1 MKKVVNFGIGFV
13 TGRPNVCKIIN
24 SYYSDMLEQFKS
36 YDGEVK
42 LTIFIMF
49 DLSYNY
55 TTRMDFYGLIPDVH
69 RSNINVVYISPEKI
83 ISEKAYLNK
92 QFGLSKEDAD
102 LFLGAGHAKGRN
114 TVMYYALKKGMDY
127 LLFWDDDEY
136 PLACVKDEEGKIK
149 WMKQRNVVSHLE
161 YFEKENA
168 DVTRGY
174 HCGYISPIPSIPYSE
189 DVTEEDFKNFIE
201 ACGNEAVNWAN
212 IKERF
217 EKDNGVTFADKDIAE
232 GKGAYEIL
240 ETPTSKKW
248 VAGSTLGINFK
259 NIDRIPAFY
268 NPPEARGEDTFF
280 SVNLTKAKVL
290 QIPVYH
296 FHDGFLKYTEIMNGH
311 KPRKLKLINPEDD
324 ADVERRFL
332 KVSTGWIKYKPLYM
346 YIMDR
351 ENYDENIKTAKK
363 QLAKS
368 IKKISG
374 YFENGGFAQLPDI
387 LQEYDENV
395 EDHYKDFIQTN
406 KIWDFL
412 KKEIIKERKNHN

>member
-1 MKKVVNFGIGFV
+1 MKKVINFGIGFV

-24 SYYSDMLEQFKS
+24 SYYSDIIDQFKS
-36 YDGEVK
+36 YDAEVK

-55 TTRMDFYGLIPDVH
+55 TTRTDFYALIPDVH

-83 ISEKAYLNK
+83 ASEKAFLNK

-102 LFLGAGHAKGRN
+102 LFLGAGHARGRN

-136 PLACVKDEEGKIK
+136 PLACIKDEDGKIK

-161 YFEKENA
+161 YLVNENA

-174 HCGYISPIPSIPYSE
+174 HCGYISPIPSIPYDE
-189 DVTEEDFKNFIE
+189 NVTEDDFKNFIE
-201 ACGNEAVNWAN
+201 ACGNEAVNWES
-212 IKERF
+212 IKEKF

-232 GKGAYEIL
+232 GKGAYEIQ
-240 ETPTSKKW
+240 ETADSKKW
-248 VAGSTLGINFK
+248 VAGSTLGLNLTH
-259 NIDRIPAFY
+259 IDKIPAFY

-280 SVNLTKAKVL
+280 SFKLTNSKVL
-290 QIPVYH
+290 RIPVYH

-324 ADVERRFL
+324 SDVEKRFL
-332 KVSTGWIKYKPLYM
+332 KVTTGWIKYKPLYLYM
-346 YIMDR
+346 MDK
-351 ENYDENIKTAKK
+351 EHYDENIRTAKA

-368 IKKISG
+368 IKKIST
-374 YFENGGFAQLPDI
+374 YFEHGGFAQLPDI

-395 EDHYKDFIQTN
+395 EEHYEEYLRTN
-406 KIWDFL
+406 EIWNRL
-412 KKEIIKERKNHN
+412 KAAMKKENEVK

>member
-1 MKKVVNFGIGFV
+1 
-13 TGRPNVCKIIN
+13 
-24 SYYSDMLEQFKS
+24 
-36 YDGEVK
+36 
-42 LTIFIMF
+42 
-49 DLSYNY
+49 
-55 TTRMDFYGLIPDVH
+55 
-69 RSNINVVYISPEKI
+69 
-83 ISEKAYLNK
+83 
-92 QFGLSKEDAD
+92 
-102 LFLGAGHAKGRN
+102 
-114 TVMYYALKKGMDY
+114 MYYALKKGMDY